1 MDHLSQI
8 LGGAIGTLPSI
19 YLGMPLGDEYRSID
33 IWNPILEKCEKKLT
47 RWRSQYLSL
56 GGRLTLINSVL
67 DALPTYMLSIFH
79 IPQSVVQRLDKI
91 RRNFLWQG
99 NKERKGF
106 HLVKWKNII
115 RSKEQGGPGIK
126 NLKYQSKALKV
137 KWLWRY
143 HQEDQVLW
151 YRVIKSKYEQLNT
164 WVTKEVNT
172 PYGISLWKSISI
184 FWQFLSNQL
193 TVKVRNGRKTSFWI
207 DKWMGTVSLK
217 DLFIDIFVLA
227 QHQEKT
233 VAEMWSPQ
241 GWNMIFRRNLNDWE
255 IPRMIE
261 LFTLLESFQ
270 GIQTGED
277 YLWWHGHNK

>member
-1 MDHLSQI
+1 MEGLDNMHNIAKITGRIQGFEVSKVAGNSVDYTHLQYADDTLFFCGAEEEQLLIIRLILVYFEAISGLHINWNKSHLYPINVVPEMDHLSQI
-8 LGGAIGTLPSI
+8 MGGAIGTLPSI
-19 YLGMPLGDEYRSID
+19 YLGMPLGAEYRSID

-115 RSKEQGGPGIK
+115 RSKEQGRLGIK

-143 HQEDQVLW
+143 HQEDQALW

-172 PYGISLWKSISI
+172 PYGISLWKSIRI

-193 TVKVRNGRKTSFWI
+193 TVKV
-207 DKWMGTVSLK
+207 
-217 DLFIDIFVLA
+217 
-227 QHQEKT
+227 
-233 VAEMWSPQ
+233 
-241 GWNMIFRRNLNDWE
+241 
-255 IPRMIE
+255 
-261 LFTLLESFQ
+261 
-270 GIQTGED
+270 
-277 YLWWHGHNK
+277 

>member
-1 MDHLSQI
+1 MHNIAKITGRIQGFEVSKVAGNSVDYTHLQYADDTLFFCGAEEEQLLIIRLILVYFEAISGLHINWNKSHLYPINVVPEMDHLSQI
-8 LGGAIGTLPSI
+8 MGGAIGTLPSI
-19 YLGMPLGDEYRSID
+19 YLGMPLGAEYRSID

-115 RSKEQGGPGIK
+115 RSKEQGGLGIK
-126 NLKYQSKALKV
+126 KLKYQSKALKV

-143 HQEDQVLW
+143 HQEDQALW

-172 PYGISLWKSISI
+172 PYGISLWKSIRI

-193 TVKVRNGRKTSFWI
+193 TVKV
-207 DKWMGTVSLK
+207 
-217 DLFIDIFVLA
+217 
-227 QHQEKT
+227 
-233 VAEMWSPQ
+233 
-241 GWNMIFRRNLNDWE
+241 
-255 IPRMIE
+255 
-261 LFTLLESFQ
+261 
-270 GIQTGED
+270 
-277 YLWWHGHNK
+277 